1 MLTDDSKPLQVLLAD
16 NSSQSEYVAHARA
29 AATGGLGLS
38 NSTPR
43 DFALPDLLNAACPPF
58 CHVPGFDGLVAIE
71 EGKSPNSQH
80 RHWDGPRKVL
90 IHKTLRFTASALI
103 SERRSPE
110 QPQLSLQEVPGLD
123 KRVPRVRKCRAP

>member
-1 MLTDDSKPLQVLLAD
+1 MLAYVNRRQQATSSAVGRQQLAIRVR
-16 NSSQSEYVAHARA
+16 SARA
-29 AATGGLGLS
+29 RRCDRGARSFEFDAA
-38 NSTPR
+38 
-43 DFALPDLLNAACPPF
+43 
-58 CHVPGFDGLVAIE
+58 GF
-71 EGKSPNSQH
+71 
-80 RHWDGPRKVL
+80 L